1 MNTKYIAGQSFICRL
16 LIVDKKAYI
25 YIYMAHQS
33 IAGKWHL
40 EVDLSKISTKGSRG
54 QLDIIVTWFCTD
66 PSSKMN

>member
-1 MNTKYIAGQSFICRL
+1 
-16 LIVDKKAYI
+16 
-25 YIYMAHQS
+25 MAHQS

-40 EVDLSKISTKGSRG
+40 EVDLSKISTNGSRG

>member
-16 LIVDKKAYI
+16 LIVDKKA

-54 QLDIIVTWFCTD
+54 QLDIIVTWFC
-66 PSSKMN
+66 NIYALIHRAR